1 MIVTGTSPGST
12 DPRSRSPSRPRS
24 RPVQLLAVLGP
35 DYTLFFV
42 FLFALIGLGLG
53 YGAHWVWKEGP
64 IYLSAFA
71 AFIMVLVRF
80 SSDARAIIALPSARR
95 EFASAASGILRDFG
109 PLFLVAIVFE
119 NLETYTGLIRKA
131 PIDDALY
138 KLDLALFGVEPTV
151 WMSRLDS
158 PLLTDWFALAYGL
171 YLITPLV
178 LAVFLLARGRRH
190 DFREMST
197 AVIIQMC
204 VGFVLFVLFPAGPP
218 RFYDAFVHPA
228 AGTVGFEPPILHG
241 LFGLYEFQQGGFD
254 TVDPLMTRSAFPSL
268 HCSLGLLTII
278 YGWRFSDAVM
288 PRFPRLYF
296 WIAMPLAVSLWVSTV
311 YLRHHWLPDIAAG
324 LALGT
329 FACWASPALRRNWP
343 RAKMPVLATATTLPV
358 ADDGVPLEANG

>member
-1 MIVTGTSPGST
+1 MNVPFPEPNQPHPTPLAPALVTIPRPAARSSPV
-12 DPRSRSPSRPRS
+12 R
-24 RPVQLLAVLGP
+24 LLAALGP

-42 FLFALIGLGLG
+42 FLFALIGLGLA
-53 YGAHWVWKEGP
+53 YGVHWVWKEGP
-64 IYLSAFA
+64 IYLSAA
-71 AFIMVLVRF
+71 SAVIMVLVRF
-80 SSDARAIIALPSARR
+80 TSDAGAILTLPSARR
-95 EFASAASGILRDFG
+95 EFAGAASGILRDFG

-119 NLETYTGLIRKA
+119 NLETYTGLIRQA

-138 KLDLALFGVEPTV
+138 QMDLALFGVEPTV
-151 WMSRLDS
+151 WMSRLDI
-158 PLLTDWFALAYGL
+158 PILTDWFALAYGL

-218 RFYDAFVHPA
+218 RFYEALIHPT
-228 AGTVGFEPPILHG
+228 AGTLGFDPPMLHSF
-241 LFGLYEFQQGGFD
+241 FGLYEFQQGGFD

-268 HCSLGLLTII
+268 HCSLGLLTIV
-278 YGWRFSDAVM
+278 YGWRFSDAVV
-288 PRFPRLYF
+288 PRFPRLFF
-296 WIAMPLAVSLWVSTV
+296 WVALPLAVSLWLSTV

-343 RAKMPVLATATTLPV
+343 RVAVTAMR
-358 ADDGVPLEANG
+358 